1 MTWTAFWNA
10 IADIFMFCFKILKGL
25 ANSPNVITWVIIIA
39 MLAYWTVQLGK
50 HTKAAK
56 RDGTYI

>member
-10 IADIFMFCFKILKGL
+10 IADIFMFCFKIMKEM
-25 ANSPNVITWVIIIA
+25 ANIPNAITWVIIIA
-39 MLAYWTVQLGK
+39 MLTYWTLQLGK